1 MKLYMN
7 LGKANMSEEN
17 LWSNVKAEA
26 ARKQVTLTAYGRVL
40 NNPQNVLPKIMRL
53 ALIWRL

>member
-1 MKLYMN
+1 
-7 LGKANMSEEN
+7 MSEEN

-26 ARKQVTLTAYGRVL
+26 ARKQITLTAYGRVL
-40 NNPQNVLPKIMRL
+40 NNPQNVLTKIMRL

>member
-1 MKLYMN
+1 MN

-26 ARKQVTLTAYGRVL
+26 ARKQITLTAYGRVL